1 MANIDAEGLIV
12 GRMAS
17 IVAKRILNGEEVNVI
32 NAENAII
39 TGRKGLLIE
48 DYRTKRNLQNKQNP
62 ENNPK
67 YPNLPHLFVR
77 RLIRGMLPWKTARG
91 KEAFRRLR
99 VYTGNP
105 ENLKDFEDI
114 KAAKPGNL
122 VRYMR
127 IGKLC
132 KQLGWQG

>member
-17 IVAKRILNGEEVNVI
+17 IVAKKILNGEEVHVV
-32 NAENAII
+32 NAEKAII

-62 ENNPK
+62 EFSPK

-77 RLIRGMLPWKTARG
+77 RLIRGMLPWKTTRG

-99 VYTGNP
+99 VYMGNP
-105 ENLKDFEDI
+105 ENLKDFEDM
-114 KAAKPGNL
+114 KMAKPGNL
-122 VRYMR
+122 VKYMT

>member
-17 IVAKRILNGEEVNVI
+17 IVAKKILNGEDVNII

-48 DYRTKRNLQNKQNP
+48 DYRTKRNTQNKQNP
-62 ENNPK
+62 ENSPK
-67 YPNLPHLFVR
+67 FPNLPNLFVR
-77 RLIRGMLPWKTARG
+77 RLIRGMLPWKTTRG
-91 KEAFRRLR
+91 KDAFRRLR
-99 VYTGNP
+99 VYIGNP
-105 ENLKDFEDI
+105 ENLKDFEEM
-114 KAAKPGNL
+114 KMANPGNL
-122 VRYMR
+122 VKYMT

-132 KQLGWQG
+132 KQLGWME